1 MALPVK
7 KKRILPSWMK
17 GAAKRTGLGLSGT
30 KTTHGAKPEASRAQV
45 SKTPNKTRPVQPM
58 SKAKCKTI
66 SAGFWHHSVELH
78 RSVVKFTLKYRAMFY
93 FKNYNHKLCG
103 KWILA

>member
-66 SAGFWHHSVELH
+66 SAGFWHHFLWNFIVVLSNLH
-78 RSVVKFTLKYRAMFY
+78 LSTEECVTLRTIIISCVVNGF
-93 FKNYNHKLCG
+93 
-103 KWILA
+103 